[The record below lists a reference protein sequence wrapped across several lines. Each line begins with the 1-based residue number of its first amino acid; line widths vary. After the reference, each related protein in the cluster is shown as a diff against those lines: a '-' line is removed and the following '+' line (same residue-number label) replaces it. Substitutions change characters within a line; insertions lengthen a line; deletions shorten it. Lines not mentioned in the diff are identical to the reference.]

1 MELLFRRNEARVRS
15 FYGLVAWGN
24 WSFEIIGFVYRGTN
38 RKGLEGRLSPE
49 FAGSV
54 AHGCVGPI
62 WH

>member
-38 RKGLEGRLSPE
+38 RKGLEGRLPQDLRVLLRL
-49 FAGSV
+49 V
-54 AHGCVGPI
+54 A
-62 WH
+62 

>member
-38 RKGLEGRLSPE
+38 RKGLEGPLVPGICGFCYAWLRR
-49 FAGSV
+49 A
-54 AHGCVGPI
+54 I